1 MKTKDTTNVG
11 GVLHYGASMAK
22 KRKRNYRK
30 EYDDFHGKPEQIK
43 NRNKRNAARK
53 LMQKLGLVKKGDG
66 KHVDHIKPLSKG
78 GSNGRKNLRVV
89 SKKTNLKKGSKSR
102 K

>member
-1 MKTKDTTNVG
+1 MNKDIIN
-11 GVLHYGASMAK
+11 MA

-30 EYDDFHGKPEQIK
+30 EYDSFHGKPKQIK
-43 NRNKRNAARK
+43 LRNMRNAARK
-53 LMQKLGLVKKGDG
+53 KLEKEGKVSKGDG

-89 SKKTNLKKGSKSR
+89 NAKTNLKKGARYSKVR
-102 K
+102 KKP